1 MSRIHSKCQTCRWW
15 VEMGDS
21 VWGAAGELG
30 TCHFA
35 PPRPLVGEDSE
46 RWPITKADDF
56 CSEHDV

>member
-1 MSRIHSKCQTCRWW
+1 
-15 VEMGDS
+15 MGDS
-21 VWGAAGELG
+21 MWGPAGELG